1 MFCFPF
7 YLKGDADMPFTIKR
21 VEYYYTTVK
30 DQPGEAYKLLNQLA
44 GMGVNQLAFSA
55 IPVGPNSTQL
65 AIFPED
71 PGKLASEAKKA
82 GMALDGPHFAIL
94 VQGDD
99 ELGSLAGIHE
109 KLYEANINVY
119 ASSGVTDG
127 RGSYGYLIY
136 VKEEDFERAVATL
149 DL

>member
-1 MFCFPF
+1 
-7 YLKGDADMPFTIKR
+7 MPFTIRR

-30 DQPGEAYKLLNQLA
+30 DQPGEAYKLLNMLA
-44 GMGVNQLAFSA
+44 GMGINQLAFSA

-65 AIFPED
+65 AIFPEH
-71 PGKLASEAKKA
+71 PQKLVSEAKLAS
-82 GMALDGPHFAIL
+82 MTLDGPHRALL

-99 ELGSLAGIHE
+99 ELGALAGIHQQ
-109 KLYEANINVY
+109 LYEADINVF

-136 VKEEDFERAVATL
+136 VKEEDFERAAETL
-149 DL
+149 KL

>member
-1 MFCFPF
+1 
-7 YLKGDADMPFTIKR
+7 MPFTIQR
-21 VEYYYTTVK
+21 VEYFYTTVK
-30 DQPGEAYKLLNQLA
+30 DAPGEAYKLLNMLS

-71 PGKLASEAKKA
+71 PAKLANEAKLS
-82 GMALDGPHFAIL
+82 GMILDGPHHALLI
-94 VQGDD
+94 QGDD
-99 ELGSLAGIHE
+99 ELGSLAVIHQR
-109 KLYEANINVY
+109 LYEADINVY

-136 VKEEDFERAVATL
+136 VKEDDFERAVTTL
-149 DL
+149 KL

>member
-1 MFCFPF
+1 
-7 YLKGDADMPFTIKR
+7 MPFTIKR
-21 VEYYYTTVK
+21 VGYYYTTVK

-55 IPVGPNSTQL
+55 VPVGPNSTQL

-71 PGKLASEAKKA
+71 SDKLASEAKLA
-82 GMALDGPHFAIL
+82 GMALDGPHHAIL

-99 ELGSLAGIHE
+99 EFGALAGIHE
-109 KLYEANINVY
+109 KLYGADINVY

-127 RGSYGYLIY
+127 RGSFGYLIY
-136 VKEEDFERAVATL
+136 VKEEDFERAVSTL
-149 DL
+149 NL